1 MEYVYG
7 TAAIDGVTRENL
19 KIVGGQELQD
29 GEYLTTVRSYGDT
42 NITDRC
48 RIGRHYHTA
57 TDAAGTRYDWYVIS
71 EHYRYVDKAAAVDAL
86 TTENKT
92 LKQQV
97 SALTEQQSFY
107 EDCIAEMAAVVY
119 A

>member
-1 MEYVYG
+1 MTVYG
-7 TAAIDGVTRENL
+7 QEIPCARAEKGADFVRAYDENGVCVFEAAKVKSFEGYALE
-19 KIVGGQELQD
+19 GGE
-29 GEYLTTVRSYGDT
+29 
-42 NITDRC
+42 
-48 RIGRHYHTA
+48 
-57 TDAAGTRYDWYVIS
+57 WS
-71 EHYRYVDKAAAVDAL
+71 EAAAPPTNEELAA
-86 TTENKT
+86 ENKL